1 MEKKANLQFLGYKI
15 SKSLIEFKGDNFEAF
30 NIGFN
35 PHCIINNTNNTFEL
49 TLHIKV
55 DNTEKTFN
63 SEITIIGNFQFTDR
77 NDPNMESFLYLNAP
91 AIVFPYARAYLNA
104 LTALSGNENI
114 VLPTLNLAGLKDE
127 LKKNTTETND

>member
-1 MEKKANLQFLGYKI
+1 MEKEADLQFLGYKI

-35 PHCIINNTNNTFEL
+35 PHCVINNADNIFEL
-49 TLHIKV
+49 TLEIKV
-55 DNTEKTFN
+55 DNIEETFN
-63 SEITIIGNFQFTDR
+63 SEVTIIGTFKFADR

-91 AIVFPYARAYLNA
+91 AILFPYARAYINT
-104 LTALSGNENI
+104 LTALSGNEPI
-114 VLPTLNLAGLKDE
+114 RLPTLNLSGLKDE

>member
-49 TLHIKV
+49 TLVIKV
-55 DNTEKTFN
+55 DNIEETFN
-63 SEITIIGNFQFTDR
+63 SEVTIIGTFKFADR

-91 AIVFPYARAYLNA
+91 AILFPYARAYINT
-104 LTALSGNENI
+104 LTALSGNEPI
-114 VLPTLNLAGLKDE
+114 RLPTLNLSGLKDE

>member
-1 MEKKANLQFLGYKI
+1 MEKKADLQFLGYKI

-35 PHCIINNTNNTFEL
+35 PHCVINNTNNTFEL

-63 SEITIIGNFQFTDR
+63 SEITIVAQFKFTDR

-91 AIVFPYARAYLNA
+91 AIVFPYARAYLNT
-104 LTALSGNENI
+104 LTALSGVENI

-127 LKKNTTETND
+127 LKKNTKEISE